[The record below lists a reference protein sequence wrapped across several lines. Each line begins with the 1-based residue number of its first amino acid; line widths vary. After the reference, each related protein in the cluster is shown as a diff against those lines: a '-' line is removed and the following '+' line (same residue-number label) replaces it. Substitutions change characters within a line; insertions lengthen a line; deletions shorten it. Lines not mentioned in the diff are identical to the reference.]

1 MTLNES
7 ETPELAEPRARMAT
21 QTEITAYSGRPDPR
35 IRPVPFMFVAPLAV
49 MVLGVLVALGML
61 LLGLSEIERSAR
73 EAAQTRSRVLAETL
87 AAQLDVLPGAV
98 GRAQVQRMAAN
109 SGATIGIVDEEG
121 RLLGRVGPIELTR
134 ERPAGARWVSAR
146 VPLAEGRGSVVV
158 ALEPRPTDAAR
169 RSLLTSLA
177 TFALLLL
184 AAAGGVAWALA
195 RDVHA
200 DVLYLRRLIVSMAGE
215 AAVER
220 PHAIP
225 VRTIDQ
231 VGQLTAS
238 FNHLI
243 ERFHAAERAYEQD
256 LEGATAFDKDRA
268 AFLSALSHEL
278 RTPLNAILGF
288 TDVLLSEIDGPLT
301 EDARENLTIVRTSGE
316 HLRSLI
322 DDILALSAL
331 ESGQFRLS
339 PEELDVGGVAGD
351 VVTEASVTAKQKG
364 LLLELVEPPEPVIA
378 SADRRRV
385 RQILQ
390 NLISNAVKFTSRGFV
405 RVTIARDGGDALM
418 LVEDSGPGIA
428 ADALEMVFEEFEQVG
443 GGTVQR
449 QGTGLGLSIVRRLVE
464 MHGGRVTVESELG
477 VGSRFSARIPLR
489 PRPTKS
495 VAEIVVGAP
504 SPVIR
509 EV

>member
-1 MTLNES
+1 
-7 ETPELAEPRARMAT
+7 MAT
-21 QTEITAYSGRPDPR
+21 QTEITVHSGKPESRMW
-35 IRPVPFMFVAPLAV
+35 PVPFMFVAPLAV

-61 LLGLSEIERSAR
+61 LLGLAEIERSA
-73 EAAQTRSRVLAETL
+73 EGAAVARSGALAETL
-87 AAQLDVLPGAV
+87 AAQIDVLPGALV
-98 GRAQVQRMAAN
+98 REQIQRVSSV
-109 SGATIGIVDEEG
+109 SGATVALVDA
-121 RLLGRVGPIELTR
+121 RGRVIDQRGAIDLSRAR
-134 ERPAGARWVSAR
+134 EPGAHWVKSRAPLADGAR
-146 VPLAEGRGSVVV
+146 SVVV
-158 ALEPRPTDAAR
+158 ALEPRPTGAAR
-169 RSLLTSLA
+169 RSLVTSLA

-215 AAVER
+215 GAVER
-220 PHAIP
+220 TRAIP

-339 PEELDVGGVAGD
+339 REELDVGGVASD

-405 RVTIARDGGDALM
+405 RVTIARDGNDALM
-418 LVEDSGPGIA
+418 CVEDSGPGIA
-428 ADALEMVFEEFEQVG
+428 AEALDTVFEEFEQVG

-477 VGSRFSARIPLR
+477 VGSRFSARLPLR

-495 VAEIVVGAP
+495 VAEIVVGPPA
-504 SPVIR
+504 PVIR